1 MTVATNKLTFAEYL
15 SYTDGTNMRY
25 ELVNGELVAMGIG
38 IGLHGAILKFLEKL
52 FDAEIERLG
61 LELVALQAAV
71 GVRSPRRGRW
81 DTSHIPDISVIESAQ
96 WRELRQKEAIIE
108 LHEPP
113 PKLVVEVVSP
123 STRSADYRAK
133 RAEYMVLNI
142 EEYWIVDPEAGKV
155 TVLILEDGWYEAT
168 EYSDSELVSCHW
180 FPELTVSAST
190 ILSGGDVENCSLS
203 VVRYGLQLLPVLRA
217 KCRRQ

>member
-25 ELVNGELVAMGIG
+25 ELVNGELVEMGIG
-38 IGLHGAILKFLEKL
+38 IGLHGAILKFLEKV

-61 LELVALQAAV
+61 LDLVALQAAV
-71 GVRSPRRGRW
+71 GVRSPRSGRW
-81 DTSHIPDISVIESAQ
+81 DTSRIPDVSIIGAAQ

-113 PKLVVEVVSP
+113 PKLVVEVVSS

-142 EEYWIVDPEAGKV
+142 EEYWIVDSEAGKV
-155 TVLILEDGWYEAT
+155 TVHRLEDGWYEAT
-168 EYSDSELVSCHW
+168 EYSGNELVSCNL
-180 FPELTVSAST
+180 FPELKISAQDV
-190 ILSGGDVENCSLS
+190 LSGGD
-203 VVRYGLQLLPVLRA
+203 
-217 KCRRQ
+217 